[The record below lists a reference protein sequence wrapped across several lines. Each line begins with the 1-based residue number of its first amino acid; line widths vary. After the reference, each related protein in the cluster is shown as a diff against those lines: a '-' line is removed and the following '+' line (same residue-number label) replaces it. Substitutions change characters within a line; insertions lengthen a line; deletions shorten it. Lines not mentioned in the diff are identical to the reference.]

1 MLGRTVGTVGVR
13 RAELVNTF
21 MRGVYSWMTAGLAT
35 TAVVALGVASSPAM
49 LNLIF
54 GNSLIM
60 IVLFIA
66 QIGLVMYLSAK
77 IGSLS
82 ASAATGLFLA
92 YSALNGVTLSAI
104 LLVYAQSTI
113 FNAFFT
119 AAGMFAAMS
128 IFGMVTKRDLTGM
141 GQFMMMGL
149 FGIIIAMIINMFVG
163 SGAMDMMISVIGVIV
178 FTGLTAHDSQKLR
191 YMGETMPLDD
201 ATAVRRGSILGA
213 LTLYLDFI
221 NLFLFLLR
229 LFGGGNRR

>member
-1 MLGRTVGTVGVR
+1 MFGRTVSAPGVR
-13 RAELVNTF
+13 RVELVNTF
-21 MRGVYSWMTAGLAT
+21 MRGVYGWMTAGLGVTAAT
-35 TAVVALGVASSPAM
+35 ALAVASSESM

-54 GNSLIM
+54 GNTLLLL
-60 IVLFIA
+60 VLFFG
-66 QIGLVMYLSAK
+66 QIGLVLYLSARVSK
-77 IGSLS
+77 LS
-82 ASAATGLFLA
+82 ATAATGLFLA

-128 IFGMVTKRDLTGM
+128 IYGMTTKRDLTGM

-149 FGIIIAMIINMFVG
+149 FGIIIAMIINMFLG
-163 SGAMDMMISVIGVIV
+163 SSAMDMMISVIGVII
-178 FTGLTAHDSQKLR
+178 FTGLTAYDSQKLR
-191 YMGETMPLDD
+191 YMGETMPMDD
-201 ATAVRRGSILGA
+201 ATAVRRGTILGA

-229 LFGGGNRR
+229 LFGGSRD